1 MSGIISKEHRLVN
14 LKNIKKYTPGFNI
27 HDIQKKYKLKK
38 VIKLASNENPFVS
51 NDVLSFI
58 KNSNH
63 KLNLYPE
70 SNPDELHKLL
80 ADTVGHR
87 MTRNNIIL
95 GNGSNEILE
104 FIVRANVDNK
114 SEVIIP
120 KHSFLVYEIIS
131 KLQNAKI
138 IVTKPDNDKA
148 SENYLGIN
156 LESVIKKITKK
167 TKLIFIANP
176 ANPTGTYID
185 LSEIDNFLQSVPK
198 NTSVIIDEAYYEYLN
213 PKINKTAVSLIN
225 KYKNLYVTRS
235 FSKIYGLASLRVGYG
250 ISSRDNISI
259 LKNYK
264 QPFNSNLFAQKAALL
279 ALKDFKFTRVS
290 KENNDIARIKLTKLF
305 NSLSIDYLGTYCN
318 FITFRAGKRSKQLF
332 QYLLKNGVIVR
343 PLTNYG
349 LTDYLRVSL
358 GTPHDNN
365 IFIKHMKL
373 FYSDKI

>member
-1 MSGIISKEHRLVN
+1 MTV
-14 LKNIKKYTPGFNI
+14 KNIKKYTPGFNI
-27 HDIQKKYKLKK
+27 HDVQKKYKLKK
-38 VIKLASNENPFVS
+38 VIKLASNENPFIS
-51 NDVLSFI
+51 KDVLSFI
-58 KNSNH
+58 KKSNH
-63 KLNLYPE
+63 KINLYPD

-80 ADTVGHR
+80 ATTAGHR
-87 MTRNNIIL
+87 MNGSNIIL

-104 FIVRANVDNK
+104 FIVRAHLDNK

-138 IVTKPDNDKA
+138 VTTKPDNDKT

-156 LESVIKKITKK
+156 LESILHKITKK

-176 ANPTGTYID
+176 ANPTGTYIPF
-185 LSEIDNFLQSVPK
+185 SRIEKFLQLVPK
-198 NTSVIIDEAYYEYLN
+198 NTFVIIDEAYYEYLN
-213 PKINKTAVSLIN
+213 PKINKSAVSLIK

-250 ISSRDNISI
+250 ISSRENIYN

-279 ALKDFKFTRVS
+279 ALKDSNFTQQS
-290 KENNDIARIKLTKLF
+290 KENNDVAMNKLTHLF
-305 NSLSIDYLGTYCN
+305 NILSIDYLGTYCN
-318 FITFRAGKRSKQLF
+318 FITFRVGEKSKSLF
-332 QYLLKNGVIVR
+332 EYLLKNGVIVR
-343 PLTNYG
+343 PLSNYG
-349 LTDYLRVSL
+349 LSDYLRVSI

>member
-1 MSGIISKEHRLVN
+1 MSGIISKEYRLVN

-38 VIKLASNENPFVS
+38 VIKLASNENPFIS
-51 NDVLSFI
+51 KDVLSFI
-58 KNSNH
+58 KKSNH
-63 KLNLYPE
+63 KLNLYPD

-104 FIVRANVDNK
+104 FIVRANIDNK

-138 IVTKPDNDKA
+138 ITTKPDNDKS

-156 LESVIKKITKK
+156 LESVIEKITKK

-176 ANPTGTYID
+176 ANPTGTYIS
-185 LSEIDNFLQSVPK
+185 LSEINNFLQLVPK

-213 PKINKTAVSLIN
+213 PNINKTAVSLIN

-250 ISSRDNISI
+250 ISSQDNISL

-279 ALKDFKFTRVS
+279 ALKDFKFTRES
-290 KENNDIARIKLTKLF
+290 KENNDIARIKLTELF
-305 NSLSIDYLGTYCN
+305 NRLSIDYLGTYCN

-332 QYLLKNGVIVR
+332 EYLLKKGVIVR
-343 PLTNYG
+343 PLANYG

>member
-1 MSGIISKEHRLVN
+1 VN

-38 VIKLASNENPFVS
+38 VIKLASNENPFIS
-51 NDVLSFI
+51 KDVLSFI
-58 KNSNH
+58 KKSNH
-63 KLNLYPE
+63 KLNLYPD
-70 SNPDELHKLL
+70 SNPDQLHKLL
-80 ADTVGHR
+80 ANTVGHK
-87 MTRNNIIL
+87 MTGNNIIL

-138 IVTKPDNDKA
+138 IITKPDNHKD

-156 LESVIKKITKK
+156 LESIIQKITKK

-176 ANPTGTYID
+176 ANPTGTYIR
-185 LSEIDNFLQSVPK
+185 LSEIDGFLKLVPK
-198 NTSVIIDEAYYEYLN
+198 NTSVIIDEAYYEYLS
-213 PKINKTAVSLIN
+213 PKINKSAVSLIN

-250 ISSRDNISI
+250 ISSQVNVSK

-279 ALKDFKFTRVS
+279 ALKDFKFTQES
-290 KENNDIARIKLTKLF
+290 KENNDIAMIKLTGLF
-305 NSLSIDYLGTYCN
+305 KSLSIDYLGTYCN
-318 FITFRAGKRSKQLF
+318 FITFKVGKQSKQLF
-332 QYLLKNGVIVR
+332 EYLLKKGVIVR

-358 GTPHDNN
+358 GTPRDNN
-365 IFIKHMKL
+365 TFIKYMKL

>member
-1 MSGIISKEHRLVN
+1 MN

-38 VIKLASNENPFVS
+38 VIKLASNENPFIS
-51 NDVLSFI
+51 KDVLSFI
-58 KNSNH
+58 KKSNH
-63 KLNLYPE
+63 KLNLYPD

-80 ADTVGHR
+80 AVTVGHR

-138 IVTKPDNDKA
+138 ITTKPDNDKS

-156 LESVIKKITKK
+156 LESVIEKITKK

-176 ANPTGTYID
+176 ANPTGTYIS
-185 LSEIDNFLQSVPK
+185 LSEINNFLQLVPK

-250 ISSRDNISI
+250 ISSQDNISI

-279 ALKDFKFTRVS
+279 ALKDFTFTRES
-290 KENNDIARIKLTKLF
+290 KENNDIARIKLTELF
-305 NSLSIDYLGTYCN
+305 NRLSIDYLGTYCN

-332 QYLLKNGVIVR
+332 EYLLKKGVIVR
-343 PLTNYG
+343 PLANYG

>member
-1 MSGIISKEHRLVN
+1 VS

-27 HDIQKKYKLKK
+27 HDIQKKYNLKK
-38 VIKLASNENPFVS
+38 VIKLASNENPFIS
-51 NDVLSFI
+51 KDVLSFI
-58 KNSNH
+58 KKSNH
-63 KLNLYPE
+63 KLNLYPD
-70 SNPDELHKLL
+70 SNPDELYKLL
-80 ADTVGHR
+80 ANTVGHR
-87 MTRNNIIL
+87 MTSNNIII

-138 IVTKPDNDKA
+138 IKTKPYNNKA

-156 LESVIKKITKK
+156 LDSVKEKITKK

-176 ANPTGTYID
+176 ANPTGTYIKM
-185 LSEIDNFLQSVPK
+185 SEIDNFLQSVPK
-198 NTSVIIDEAYYEYLN
+198 NISIIIDEAYYEYLD

-250 ISSRDNISI
+250 ISSKDNISK

-279 ALKDFKFTRVS
+279 ALKDFSFTRES
-290 KENNDIARIKLTKLF
+290 KENNDIARIKLTDLF
-305 NSLSIDYLGTYCN
+305 NELSIDYLGTYCN
-318 FITFRAGKRSKQLF
+318 FITFRAGKQSKKLF
-332 QYLLKNGVIVR
+332 EYLLKKGIIVR
-343 PLTNYG
+343 PLANYG

-358 GTPHDNN
+358 GTQRDNN
-365 IFIKHMKL
+365 VFIKHMKF

>member
-58 KNSNH
+58 KKSNH

-290 KENNDIARIKLTKLF
+290 KENNDIARIKLTELF
-305 NSLSIDYLGTYCN
+305 NSLSINYLGTYCN

>member
-1 MSGIISKEHRLVN
+1 MSRIISKEYRLVN
-14 LKNIKKYTPGFNI
+14 LKNIRKYTPGFNI

-38 VIKLASNENPFVS
+38 VIKLASNENPFIS
-51 NDVLSFI
+51 KDVLSFI
-58 KNSNH
+58 KKSNH
-63 KLNLYPE
+63 KLNLYPD
-70 SNPDELHKLL
+70 SNPNELHNLL
-80 ADTVGHR
+80 ANTVGYR
-87 MTRNNIIL
+87 MSANNIIL
-95 GNGSNEILE
+95 GNGSNEVLE

-138 IVTKPDNDKA
+138 ITTKPDNDKS
-148 SENYLGIN
+148 SENYLGIS
-156 LESVIKKITKK
+156 LQSVKEKITKK

-176 ANPTGTYID
+176 ANPTGTYIK
-185 LSEIDNFLQSVPK
+185 LSDIDNFLQLVPK

-250 ISSRDNISI
+250 ISSQENISK

-279 ALKDFKFTRVS
+279 ALRDFAFTRES
-290 KENNDIARIKLTKLF
+290 KQNNDIARIKLINLF
-305 NSLSIDYLGTYCN
+305 NSLSINYLGTYCN
-318 FITFRAGKRSKQLF
+318 FITFRAGKQSKQLF
-332 QYLLKNGVIVR
+332 EYLLKKGVIIR

-349 LTDYLRVSL
+349 LRDYLRVSL

>member
-1 MSGIISKEHRLVN
+1 MSGIISKEYRLVN

-38 VIKLASNENPFVS
+38 VIKLASNENPFIS
-51 NDVLSFI
+51 KDVLSFI
-58 KNSNH
+58 KKSNH
-63 KLNLYPE
+63 KLNLYPD

-80 ADTVGHR
+80 AVTVGHR

-138 IVTKPDNDKA
+138 ITTKPDNDKS

-156 LESVIKKITKK
+156 LESVIEKITKK

-176 ANPTGTYID
+176 ANPTGTYIS
-185 LSEIDNFLQSVPK
+185 LSEINNFLQLVPK

-250 ISSRDNISI
+250 ISSQDNISI

-279 ALKDFKFTRVS
+279 ALKDFTFTRES
-290 KENNDIARIKLTKLF
+290 KENNDIARIKLTELF
-305 NSLSIDYLGTYCN
+305 NRLSIDYLGTYCN
-318 FITFRAGKRSKQLF
+318 FITFRAGKRSKKLF
-332 QYLLKNGVIVR
+332 EYLLKKGVIVR
-343 PLTNYG
+343 PLANYG

>member
-1 MSGIISKEHRLVN
+1 MSRIISKEYRLVN
-14 LKNIKKYTPGFNI
+14 LKNIRKYTPGFNI

-38 VIKLASNENPFVS
+38 VIKLASNENPFIS
-51 NDVLSFI
+51 KDVLSFI
-58 KNSNH
+58 KKSNH
-63 KLNLYPE
+63 KLNLYPD
-70 SNPDELHKLL
+70 SNPNELHNLL
-80 ADTVGHR
+80 ANTVGYR
-87 MTRNNIIL
+87 MSANNIIL
-95 GNGSNEILE
+95 GNGSNEVLE

-138 IVTKPDNDKA
+138 ITTKPDNDKS
-148 SENYLGIN
+148 SENYLGIS
-156 LESVIKKITKK
+156 LQSVKEKITKK

-176 ANPTGTYID
+176 ANPTGTYIK
-185 LSEIDNFLQSVPK
+185 LSDIDNFLQLVPK

-213 PKINKTAVSLIN
+213 PRVNKTAVSLIN

-250 ISSRDNISI
+250 ISSQENISK

-279 ALKDFKFTRVS
+279 ALRDFAFTRES
-290 KENNDIARIKLTKLF
+290 KQNNDIARIKLINLF
-305 NSLSIDYLGTYCN
+305 NSLSINYLGTYCN
-318 FITFRAGKRSKQLF
+318 FITFRAGKQSKQLF
-332 QYLLKNGVIVR
+332 EYLLKKGVIIR

-349 LTDYLRVSL
+349 LRDYLRVSL

>member
-1 MSGIISKEHRLVN
+1 MSRLVSKEYRLVN
-14 LKNIKKYTPGFNI
+14 QKNIKKYTPGFNI

-51 NDVLSFI
+51 KDVLSFI
-58 KNSNH
+58 KKSNH
-63 KLNLYPE
+63 KLNLYPD
-70 SNPDELHKLL
+70 SNPNELYKLL
-80 ADTVGHR
+80 ANTVGHR
-87 MTRNNIIL
+87 MTANNIIL

-120 KHSFLVYEIIS
+120 KHSFLVYEIVS

-138 IVTKPDNDKA
+138 ITTNPDNNKS

-156 LESVIKKITKK
+156 LELVKEKITKR
-167 TKLIFIANP
+167 TRLIFIANP
-176 ANPTGTYID
+176 ANPTGTYIK
-185 LSEIDNFLQSVPK
+185 LSEINDFLQFVPK
-198 NTSVIIDEAYYEYLN
+198 KTSVIIDEAYYEYLN
-213 PKINKTAVSLIN
+213 PKVNKTAVSLIN

-250 ISSRDNISI
+250 ISTQDNISK
-259 LKNYK
+259 LKNFK

-279 ALKDFKFTRVS
+279 ALKDFKFTRES
-290 KENNDIARIKLTKLF
+290 KENNDIARIKLTALF
-305 NSLSIDYLGTYCN
+305 KKLSIDYLGTYCN
-318 FITFRAGKRSKQLF
+318 FITFRAGKQSKQLF
-332 QYLLKNGVIVR
+332 EYLLKNGVIVR

-365 IFIKHMKL
+365 IFIKHMKS

>member
-58 KNSNH
+58 KKSNH

-156 LESVIKKITKK
+156 LESVTKKITKK

-290 KENNDIARIKLTKLF
+290 KENNDIARIKLTELF
-305 NSLSIDYLGTYCN
+305 NRLSIDYLGTYCN

-332 QYLLKNGVIVR
+332 EYLLKNGVIVR